1 MIKPLLDP
9 RNDYVFKRIFT
20 LDPTLLVALIND
32 VRSDDKPVVT
42 VELLN
47 PEITPEELNGKFI
60 VLDLLAVDQLGQR
73 FNIEMQMR
81 KVDPWSAR
89 SSYYLA
95 RTLSNQIERGDDY
108 WRLRPAIGIH
118 LLDFDLFQEN
128 EQRQQAHWHFQLR
141 DRWQP
146 QVCLGDELQ
155 LHLIELKKA
164 DRLQRQSDSLRP
176 WVAFIEHWS
185 EERLMSELGYEPV
198 DRAMGLLR
206 QISADE
212 RERRLAFVRERAA
225 RDESALMRSML
236 EKGRG
241 EGLAGMLLHL
251 IGSKFGQAV
260 ADRYRQQITQADGD
274 TLLRWSER
282 LLRADRVEE
291 IFER

>member
-1 MIKPLLDP
+1 
-9 RNDYVFKRIFT
+9 
-20 LDPTLLVALIND
+20 
-32 VRSDDKPVVT
+32 
-42 VELLN
+42 
-47 PEITPEELNGKFI
+47 
-60 VLDLLAVDQLGQR
+60 
-73 FNIEMQMR
+73 
-81 KVDPWSAR
+81 
-89 SSYYLA
+89 
-95 RTLSNQIERGDDY
+95 
-108 WRLRPAIGIH
+108 
-118 LLDFDLFQEN
+118 
-128 EQRQQAHWHFQLR
+128 
-141 DRWQP
+141 
-146 QVCLGDELQ
+146 
-155 LHLIELKKA
+155 
-164 DRLQRQSDSLRP
+164 
-176 WVAFIEHWS
+176 
-185 EERLMSELGYEPV
+185 MSELGYEPV

-236 EKGRG
+236 EKGRGEGREEGRG